1 MSAVQAVSHDQ
12 LWYEIPATARA
23 DMLVPARVYADAE
36 LWSQISRDRSLDQL
50 MNVTTLR
57 GIVRCA
63 YGMPDMHEGYG
74 FPVGGVAAMRATDGV
89 ISPGGVGYD
98 INCGVRLLVSELEE
112 AAVRPRLKELVHE
125 LSRSIPSGTGRG
137 GRLSLSDAELDR
149 VLGEGCRY
157 LLERELATL
166 DDLSGGR
173 FILGVG
179 VSNVSDRDE
188 FRAVGKP
195 FLPYNERYAM
205 LGEYVEAMKAI
216 WTQPTASFHGKYVN
230 FDGLT
235 IYPKPGRKP
244 HIPVWAGCHQIP
256 RDRDHP
262 ALRFTLDRADG
273 WLGGL
278 LRNPKDLKTYVQN
291 LNDAARQEGKNLS
304 NFDWCYQLRL
314 SIGKDEE
321 EAQRNAA
328 WVIGEQPEMARYAGY
343 MWKLQEANR
352 ASIEGATI
360 GAPSQ
365 VLKTVEEAADA
376 GATSLDL
383 WFIYPRVDHLL
394 TQLRLFAKE
403 IIPSFS

>member
-1 MSAVQAVSHDQ
+1 MGKLKFGTRIPTSGPVSRTEWLIQ
-12 LWYEIPATARA
+12 STLEAET
-23 DMLVPARVYADAE
+23 LGYAMVSDTDHIHNSFE
-36 LWSQISRDRSLDQL
+36 RHSQ
-50 MNVTTLR
+50 
-57 GIVRCA
+57 
-63 YGMPDMHEGYG
+63 Y
-74 FPVGGVAAMRATDGV
+74 PVGMGSHSDPSNTRDPNQFESIATYSFLAGMTKKIQFMVGVMP
-89 ISPGGVGYD
+89 I
-98 INCGVRLLVSELEE
+98 LLRDPV
-112 AAVRPRLKELVHE
+112 
-125 LSRSIPSGTGRG
+125 
-137 GRLSLSDAELDR
+137 
-149 VLGEGCRY
+149 VLAK
-157 LLERELATL
+157 ELATL

-244 HIPVWAGCHQIP
+244 HIPVWAGCHQFP

-262 ALRFTLDRADG
+262 ALRFPLYRADG

-328 WVIGEQPEMARYAGY
+328 WVIEEQPEMARYAGY